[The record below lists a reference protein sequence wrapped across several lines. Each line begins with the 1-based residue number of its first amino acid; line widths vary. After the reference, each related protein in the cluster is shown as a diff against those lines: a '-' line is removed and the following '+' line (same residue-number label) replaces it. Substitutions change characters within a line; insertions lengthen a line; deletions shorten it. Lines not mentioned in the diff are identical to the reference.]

1 VLYAIRYAIL
11 YPAAHRATNG
21 TTNSCRA
28 TTPSQTKPDYHRLD
42 RDWDWSWDWDRDRT
56 MAMAMAMT
64 ATMMVLSAWKTIATF
79 NEAPYDFLKSIQED
93 N

>member
-1 VLYAIRYAIL
+1 
-11 YPAAHRATNG
+11 
-21 TTNSCRA
+21 
-28 TTPSQTKPDYHRLD
+28 
-42 RDWDWSWDWDRDRT
+42 
-56 MAMAMAMT
+56 MAVAMAMT

>member
-1 VLYAIRYAIL
+1 MLFYIQQPIGLQMAQQIRAEL
-11 YPAAHRATNG
+11 PHRAKPNQ
-21 TTNSCRA
+21 TTTA
-28 TTPSQTKPDYHRLD
+28 LIGIGIGLGIGIG
-42 RDWDWSWDWDRDRT
+42 WGT
-56 MAMAMAMT
+56 MAVAMAMT